1 MLSSAVF
8 VVIVFFVFF
17 VLICFIVFNIL
28 VYGAMRCLAL
38 LSADLDDKIVPTLI
52 PALFPCLLTIVSS
65 PQVIFHI
72 IPCHLKSIY
81 SFTFFNDNLV
91 LFHLILFVK
100 KKIKMKIN
108 DYWEELCY
116 TSACAHI
123 CSHSP
128 VCLSDCV
135 HGFLK

>member
-91 LFHLILFVK
+91 LFHLILFFK
-100 KKIKMKIN
+100 KKLRWRLMITGRNFVIQVHVRT
-108 DYWEELCY
+108 Y
-116 TSACAHI
+116 AHTHQSVSLI
-123 CSHSP
+123 VFMDS
-128 VCLSDCV
+128 
-135 HGFLK
+135 